1 MNTYEALD
9 TYIGLYKPLK
19 NIFTLSVQIFSGHP
33 VYDVCSKLAYGGGSK
48 IGNILPT

>member
-33 VYDVCSKLAYGGGSK
+33 VVSTNTIY
-48 IGNILPT
+48 IQN